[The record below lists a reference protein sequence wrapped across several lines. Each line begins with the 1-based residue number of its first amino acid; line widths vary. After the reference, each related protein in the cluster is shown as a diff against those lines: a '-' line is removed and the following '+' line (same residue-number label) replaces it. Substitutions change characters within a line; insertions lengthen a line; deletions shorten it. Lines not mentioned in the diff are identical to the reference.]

1 MNEEECS
8 DKDWPVITIVK
19 ENTGI
24 SMFSLE
30 KRKYL
35 GMMNRLKIK
44 QILLA
49 I

>member
-8 DKDWPVITIVK
+8 DEDWPAITIVK
-19 ENTGI
+19 NNIGI
-24 SMFSLE
+24 SILGLE

-44 QILLA
+44 QILVA